1 MIDPLILAAQA
12 RPIIAQLHERNDTVV
27 RFSTKKSG
35 YAEDVLDAG
44 GGDEGGHFRIDKKVM
59 TLDLDRLTKN
69 EVEDLSTVEAFRKHP
84 ILAGV
89 AGHQSA
95 HARWSLWGTTEGDQ
109 FPETIPNPDYD
120 ETHVHD
126 ASCDP
131 KLCSGDGVTA
141 TTPHKWGDP
150 DGGQCATC
158 IETITEPDGTIVVG
172 PKLNPQL
179 GMTGTKCN
187 HAIESF
193 PVKPGGQLAEVA
205 KMLEEPRVERLGTNN
220 FTKTWQRGMQLGA
233 GHLVMEGV
241 DEDDAA
247 DKDPLD
253 AALGLAIRVGGRL
266 AAGTLG
272 TSSES
277 RATVKR
283 ILGSVQKVIETALPD
298 ADEPYHNVMGLI
310 NKQVFSNEHTA
321 PIPHLEAARQIL
333 AILHPEQQDNPDDP
347 GNGDGEGEGRGEGG
361 GASAI
366 MGMGA
371 PEGEGEEGESPSVS
385 DGDES
390 TQPEKTPEQQQA
402 EQEAQE
408 AMRAAIS
415 EAFNDAKEGLDALN
429 DELAKEKIIDDVTP
443 ESQKQ
448 EQGGHGAVVYNDP
461 QAPEVYHHEQ
471 PNKEDQE
478 LFRRARDWFWAQIE
492 PTITKADVATWM
504 PGGGAR
510 LDVRQW
516 IKDNLNGNIGP
527 QRRDWVREVESVKP
541 APPVKQAIMLD
552 GSGSMSSY
560 ARKSA
565 AIAWATANAAADL
578 PESRTVSV
586 IYGPKAA
593 VTQLPGHHPARD
605 LAVSNTDGGWENFIH
620 ASQIV
625 EQALWLDD
633 QVEEGQ
639 PENVFIL
646 IVSDLQY
653 GRAGQGAGF
662 MRITKDWADRGY
674 RIMVSGAN
682 EQRTVGGTNQKI
694 GEIDWIELVGMN
706 DLFKE

>member
-12 RPIIAQLHERNDTVV
+12 RPVIASLHQRNDTVL

-35 YAEDVLDAG
+35 YVEDELDAG
-44 GGDEGGHFRIDKKVM
+44 AEDEGGHFRIDKKVM
-59 TLDLDRLTKN
+59 ILDLDRLTKN
-69 EVEDLSTVEAFRKHP
+69 EVESLATVEDFRKHP

-89 AGHQSA
+89 AAHQSA
-95 HARWSLWGTTEGDQ
+95 HARWSLWGTTEGDE

-120 ETHVHD
+120 EAHVHD

-141 TTPHKWGDP
+141 TAPHKWGDP

-172 PKLNPQL
+172 PKLNPAL
-179 GMTGTKCN
+179 GSTLPKCN
-187 HAIESF
+187 HGIESF

-241 DEDDAA
+241 EEDDAA

-272 TSSES
+272 TSMES

-283 ILGSVQKVIETALPD
+283 ILGSVQKVMETALPD
-298 ADEPYHNVMGLI
+298 ADDPYHSVMGLI

-333 AILHPEQQDNPDDP
+333 AILHPENQDNPDEP
-347 GNGDGEGEGRGEGG
+347 GDGDGEGQGEGS
-361 GASAI
+361 GAGAAAAI
-366 MGMGA
+366 LAGSPGEGD
-371 PEGEGEEGESPSVS
+371 PEGEGESPSVS

-390 TQPEKTPEQQQA
+390 TEKPEKTPEQQQA
-402 EQEAQE
+402 EED
-408 AMRAAIS
+408 MKAALS
-415 EAFNDAKEGLDALN
+415 EAFADAMDGLDALN
-429 DELAKEKIIDDVTP
+429 DELSKEKIIDEDTP
-443 ESQKQ
+443 ESKKQ

-461 QAPEVYHHEQ
+461 QAPEVHHHEQ
-471 PNKEDQE
+471 PTKEDQE

-492 PTITKADVATWM
+492 PTVTKADVSTWM

-510 LDVRQW
+510 LNVRQW
-516 IKDNLNGNIGP
+516 IKDNLNGNVGP
-527 QRRDWVREVESVKP
+527 QRRDWEREIESVKP

-586 IYGPKAA
+586 IYGPAAA
-593 VTQLPGHHPARD
+593 VTQLPGHNPARD

-653 GRAGQGAGF
+653 GRAGQGPAF
-662 MRITKDWADRGY
+662 LRITKDWAERGY
-674 RIMVSGAN
+674 RIMVAGAAAN
-682 EQRTVGGTNQKI
+682 RSVGGVTI
-694 GEIDWIELVGMN
+694 GSIDWIELVAMD
-706 DLFKE
+706 DLFKQ